1 MAESWA
7 TDSVGRMLPRIMG
20 TEVYSSAWEVEVRGP
35 EVQGYGPLLT
45 TEQVQGQSRIQ
56 GNLFKEQQ

>member
-1 MAESWA
+1 MAEGWG
-7 TDSVGRMLPRIMG
+7 TTSVARMQPRIMG
-20 TEVYSSAWEVEVRGP
+20 TEVYSSAWEVEVGGP

-45 TEQVQGQSRIQ
+45 TEQVQGQSRIH